1 MNNIFD
7 EINARIMEIERNPID
22 KDTQNKINLIKSHMK
37 DKIPFENVNIETMFG
52 ILEFLGYDENNIK
65 RAYTRLISNINRPRQ
80 YVIDEEGEPVDE
92 RY

>member
-7 EINARIMEIERNPID
+7 EMNARIMEIERNPID

-37 DKIPFENVNIETMFG
+37 DKIPFENVDIETMFG
-52 ILEFLGYDENNIK
+52 ILEFLGFDENNIM
-65 RAYTRLISNINRPRQ
+65 RAYTELISNIKGPRQ
-80 YVIDEEGEPVDE
+80 YVIDKEGEQVDE